1 MTRSR
6 RKKEK
11 RSSETGET
19 VEEKTTSETLNEETE
34 AAAIM
39 TGAAN
44 QQLSDL
50 IRTIMR
56 EEIGV
61 VLNKL

>member
-6 RKKEK
+6 RNKEK

-19 VEEKTTSETLNEETE
+19 VEEKTTSETLNEETG

-50 IRTIMR
+50 IRMIMR